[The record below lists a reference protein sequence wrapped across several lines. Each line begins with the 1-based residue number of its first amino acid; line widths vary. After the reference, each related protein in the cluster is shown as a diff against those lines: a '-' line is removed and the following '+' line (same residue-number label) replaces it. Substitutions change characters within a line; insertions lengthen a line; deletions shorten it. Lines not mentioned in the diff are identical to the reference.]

1 MRSIALLGLS
11 IFGLSAALAPV
22 HADAV
27 RAEHVQ
33 AELIAENLGLNPG
46 GDNWL
51 GLRIVP
57 DDGWHIYWRN
67 PGDSGLPTALSWT
80 LPPGFS
86 AGELQWPYP
95 HRSMLG
101 DIVNY
106 GYGGETLLPVQLQVP
121 ADWPGGQ
128 PVPLKAKAKWLVC
141 KDVCIPGS
149 AELSLSLPLA
159 QPGTPA
165 QADPHWRNLFSTAR
179 QQLPQPAPADW
190 KVHFSTRDG
199 DLSLEVKGG
208 KLSSGGAI
216 EFFPYASDLVKHS
229 APQRLANDAS
239 GLRISQKLGDA
250 FVKAPAQVDG
260 VLVVHDTDPAKA
272 WEIHAQPGAVVP
284 VPDSAALAAPLPQ
297 GGGAPL
303 SLALVLLSAL
313 LGGLILNLMPCVFP
327 VLSIKAVSLI
337 EARGR
342 VARHQRAHAVSYTVG
357 VLATFAGLAAVLLA
371 LRGGGRAIGWGF
383 QLQQPVFVAAMAY
396 LLFAMA
402 LSLSG
407 VVQFGTR
414 FMGVGQGLVADAGY
428 RGSFFTGVLAVAV
441 ASPCTVPFMGAAMSY
456 ALNQPAAL
464 ALLVFLALG
473 LGLALPFL
481 LIGFFPRLGQLLP
494 KPGAWM
500 ETFKQLMAFPLY
512 LSVVWLLWVLGGI
525 TDRSGMAVAML
536 GLTLLAFALW
546 LWNRPGGIALALRAL
561 ALAAALALLASPTVR
576 KVSAPAAAGT
586 AATAGAPA
594 AGVEAQAAIEPWSAR
609 RVNELRNQGRT
620 VFVDFTADWC
630 LSCKVNEHVA
640 LDSAAVH
647 RAFAAADVA
656 WLQGDW
662 TRADPAITAEL
673 ARYGHSGVPLY
684 LIYLKG
690 AEPKVLPQ
698 ILTPSTVID
707 ALGGAS

>member
-11 IFGLSAALAPV
+11 ILGLSAALAPV
-22 HADAV
+22 QADPV
-27 RAEHVQ
+27 RADHIQV
-33 AELIAENLGLNPG
+33 ELIAENLSLNPG

-51 GLRIVP
+51 GLRIAP
-57 DDGWHIYWRN
+57 EQGWHIYWRN
-67 PGDSGLPTALSWT
+67 PGDSGLPTRINWT
-80 LPPGFS
+80 LPPGVT
-86 AGELQWPYP
+86 AGDLQWPYP

-106 GYGGETLLPVQLQVP
+106 GYGSETLLPVQLQVP
-121 ADWPGGQ
+121 ADWPAGQ
-128 PVPLKAKAKWLVC
+128 PVPLKATAKWLVC

-149 AELSLSLPLA
+149 AELNLSLPLA
-159 QPGTPA
+159 QPGTLA
-165 QADPHWRNLFSTAR
+165 QADSRWRDLFSSTR
-179 QQLPQPAPADW
+179 QELPQPAPADW

-199 DLSLEVKGG
+199 DLSLAVKGG
-208 KLSSGGAI
+208 KLSSGGTI
-216 EFFPYASDLVKHS
+216 EFFPYAGDLVKHS
-229 APQRLANDAS
+229 APQRLDNDAS
-239 GLRISQKLGDA
+239 GLRISQKLSDS

-272 WEIHAQPGAVVP
+272 WEIHAQPGTVAP
-284 VPDSAALAAPLPQ
+284 VPESAALAAPLPQ
-297 GGGAPL
+297 GGGAPV

-342 VARHQRAHAVSYTVG
+342 VARHQRAHAVSYTFG
-357 VLATFAGLAAVLLA
+357 VLATFGGLAGVLLA
-371 LRGGGRAIGWGF
+371 LRGGGQAIGWGF

-414 FMGVGQGLVADAGY
+414 FMGVGQGLTADGGY

-481 LIGFFPRLGQLLP
+481 LIGFFPRLGALLP

-500 ETFKQLMAFPLY
+500 ETFKQVMAFPLY

-546 LWNRPGGIALALRAL
+546 LWNRAGGVALALRAL
-561 ALAAALALLASPTVR
+561 ALVAALALLASPTVR
-576 KVSAPAAAGT
+576 KVSAATSAPAAAG
-586 AATAGAPA
+586 
-594 AGVEAQAAIEPWSAR
+594 GVAQAAIEPWSTQ
-609 RVNELRNQGRT
+609 RVSELRGQGRT

-640 LDSAAVH
+640 LDSDAVH
-647 RAFAAADVA
+647 KAFAAADVA

-684 LIYLKG
+684 LVYVKG
-690 AEPKVLPQ
+690 AEPKILPQ

-707 ALGGAS
+707 ALNGAS

>member
-1 MRSIALLGLS
+1 MRAIALLALP
-11 IFGLSAALAPV
+11 ILALSAAFATPV
-22 HADAV
+22 QADPIK
-27 RAEHVQ
+27 AEHIE
-33 AELIAENLGLNPG
+33 AELIAENLALNPG

-51 GLRIVP
+51 ALRIVP
-57 DDGWHIYWRN
+57 EDGWHIYWRN

-80 LPPGFS
+80 LPAGLS

-95 HRSMLG
+95 HRSALG

-106 GYGGETLLPVQLQVP
+106 GYGSQTLLPVQLQVP
-121 ADWPGGQ
+121 ADWPAGQ

-141 KDVCIPGS
+141 KDICIPGS
-149 AELSLSLPLA
+149 ADLSLSLPLA

-165 QADPHWRNLFSTAR
+165 QADPRWRDLFSTTR
-179 QQLPQPAPADW
+179 QELPQPAPADW
-190 KVHFSTRDG
+190 KVHFAVRDG
-199 DLSLEVKGG
+199 DFSLEVKGG
-208 KLSSGGAI
+208 KVSSGGAI
-216 EFFPYASDLVKHS
+216 EFFPYAGDLVKHS
-229 APQRLANDAS
+229 APQRLDNNAS
-239 GLRISQKLGDA
+239 GLRISQKLSDS

-260 VLVVHDTDPAKA
+260 VLVVHDANPNQVPAKA
-272 WEIHAQPGAVVP
+272 WEIHAQPGAVTP
-284 VPDSAALAAPLPQ
+284 VPESAAVAAPLPQ
-297 GGGAPL
+297 AGGAPV

-337 EARGR
+337 EARGK
-342 VARHQRAHAVSYTVG
+342 VARHQRAHAVSYTLG
-357 VLATFAGLAAVLLA
+357 VLATFGGLAAVLLG
-371 LRGGGRAIGWGF
+371 LRGGGQAIGWGF

-396 LLFAMA
+396 LLFGMA

-414 FMGVGQGLVADAGY
+414 FMGVGQGLTADGGY

-456 ALNQPAAL
+456 ALNQPAPL

-481 LIGFFPRLGQLLP
+481 LIGFFPRLGLLLP

-525 TDRSGMAVAML
+525 TDRSGMAVAMA

-546 LWNRPGGIALALRAL
+546 LWNRPGGVALALRAL
-561 ALAAALALLASPTVR
+561 ALVAALGLLASPAVR
-576 KVSAPAAAGT
+576 KVSAPAAGNT
-586 AATAGAPA
+586 PPA
-594 AGVEAQAAIEPWSAR
+594 AGAAIEPWSAQ
-609 RVNELRNQGRT
+609 RVSELRGQGRT

-640 LDSAAVH
+640 LDSSAVH
-647 RAFAAADVA
+647 QAFAAGDVA
-656 WLQGDW
+656 YLQGDW
-662 TRADPAITAEL
+662 TRSDPAITAEL

-684 LIYLKG
+684 LVYLKG
-690 AEPKVLPQ
+690 AEPRVLPQ
-698 ILTPSTVID
+698 ILTPATVVD
-707 ALGGAS
+707 ALHGAS